1 SPVEGSS
8 GWLLDK
14 RATRKLNHAELN
26 GPEVGLWQPIP
37 TDIPS
42 DARWK
47 SKRIH
52 RANWHISL
60 TFLHPSTEAGS
71 GSVRKRGRRRA
82 NAILFATPEALK
94 NNKRN
99 MESDPE
105 TGSRRYKAIR
115 VIR

>member
-1 SPVEGSS
+1 MGT
-8 GWLLDK
+8 D
-14 RATRKLNHAELN
+14 
-26 GPEVGLWQPIP
+26 P
-37 TDIPS
+37 TYVPS

-47 SKRIH
+47 QATSPRT
-52 RANWHISL
+52 NWHISL
-60 TFLHPSTEAGS
+60 TFVHPSTEAGS